1 MKVQLHG
8 QKIRFRISE
17 DELAALVS
25 GDEVTNV
32 TRFDAVQ
39 WVQSIRVGVSDAP
52 ALALTAVGL
61 RLQLPR
67 ALLEAY
73 AARLPSRK
81 GVELRFPAD
90 GADER
95 TLEVEFEVDVRDS
108 VRVRRGVDP
117 GPGSA

>member
-8 QKIRFRISE
+8 QKIRFRVNE
-17 DELAALVS
+17 GELAALVS

-32 TRFDAVQ
+32 TRIDAAQ
-39 WVQSIRVGVSDAP
+39 WAQSIRVDESE
-52 ALALTAVGL
+52 ALTLTAGVL

-67 ALLEAY
+67 ALLQAY
-73 AARLPSRK
+73 VARLPSRK
-81 GVELRFPAD
+81 GMQLRFPAD

-95 TLEVEFEVDVRDS
+95 AVEVEFEVDVRDS
-108 VRVRRGVDP
+108 VRVRRAVDP